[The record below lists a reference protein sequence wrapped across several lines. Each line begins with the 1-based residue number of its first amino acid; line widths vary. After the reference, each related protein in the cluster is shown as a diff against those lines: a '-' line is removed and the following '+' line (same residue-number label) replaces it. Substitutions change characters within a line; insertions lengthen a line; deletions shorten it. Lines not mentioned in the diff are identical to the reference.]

1 MQAPHKTL
9 GAHARD
15 TGRMPRPPMSPP
27 PQRGVPSLS
36 LPRVLAL
43 VGGLGLIAAFFMPWF
58 SAQNLLLS
66 GQFLHQFLANPGD
79 LRRFLPGSSGSP
91 AEAQML
97 RALVDLFP
105 VCGGVAA
112 VAALVGGLTPLR
124 LPANLVL
131 GLAGV
136 VPPVGWGGGITRLP
150 PGANAAVGLWLI
162 AIASVDVLAD

>member
-1 MQAPHKTL
+1 
-9 GAHARD
+9 
-15 TGRMPRPPMSPP
+15 MSPP
-27 PQRGVPSLS
+27 PQRGAPSLS

-79 LRRFLPGSSGSP
+79 LRRFLPGSSGTP

-105 VCGGVAA
+105 VCGGVAT
-112 VAALVGGLTPLR
+112 VATLVGGLTPLR

-131 GLAGV
+131 ALAGV
-136 VPPVGWGGGITRLP
+136 VPLVGWAGGITRLP
-150 PGANAAVGLWLI
+150 PGANAEVGLWLI
-162 AIASVDVLAD
+162 AIGSVAVLAGLGLDLALSRRTQ

>member
-1 MQAPHKTL
+1 MPGPQTSRST
-9 GAHARD
+9 RD
-15 TGRMPRPPMSPP
+15 
-27 PQRGVPSLS
+27 GVPSLS

-105 VCGGVAA
+105 VCGA
-112 VAALVGGLTPLR
+112 VATLATLIGGLTPWR
-124 LPANLVL
+124 WPANLVL

-136 VPPVGWGGGITRLP
+136 VPLVGWAGGITRLP
-150 PGANAAVGLWLI
+150 PGANAEVGLWLI
-162 AIASVDVLAD
+162 ATSSVAVLAGLILDIASGRRRA

>member
-1 MQAPHKTL
+1 M
-9 GAHARD
+9 
-15 TGRMPRPPMSPP
+15 TGRHISQAVYGGM
-27 PQRGVPSLS
+27 PSLS

-66 GQFLHQFLANPGD
+66 GQFLHQFLGNPGD

-105 VCGGVAA
+105 VCGA
-112 VAALVGGLTPLR
+112 VATLATLIGGLTPWR
-124 LPANLVL
+124 WAANLVL
-131 GLAGV
+131 ALAGV
-136 VPPVGWGGGITRLP
+136 IPLVGWAGGITRLP
-150 PGANAAVGLWLI
+150 PGANAEVGLWLI
-162 AIASVDVLAD
+162 AASSVAVLAGLSLDLALGRRST

>member
-1 MQAPHKTL
+1 
-9 GAHARD
+9 
-15 TGRMPRPPMSPP
+15 MSPP
-27 PQRGVPSLS
+27 PRRGVPSLS

-79 LRRFLPGSSGSP
+79 LRRFLPGSSGTP

-112 VAALVGGLTPLR
+112 VATLVGGLTPLR
-124 LPANLVL
+124 LPANFVL

-136 VPPVGWGGGITRLP
+136 VPLVGWAGGITRLP
-150 PGANAAVGLWLI
+150 PGANAEVGLWLI
-162 AIASVDVLAD
+162 AIGSVAVLAGLGLDLALSRSSH

>member
-1 MQAPHKTL
+1 M
-9 GAHARD
+9 
-15 TGRMPRPPMSPP
+15 TGRHIS
-27 PQRGVPSLS
+27 QAVYGGVPSLS

-66 GQFLHQFLANPGD
+66 GQFLHQFLCNPGD

-105 VCGGVAA
+105 VCGA
-112 VAALVGGLTPLR
+112 VATLATLIGGLTPWR
-124 LPANLVL
+124 RAANLVL

-136 VPPVGWGGGITRLP
+136 IPLVGWAGGITRLP
-150 PGANAAVGLWLI
+150 PGANAEVGLWLI
-162 AIASVDVLAD
+162 AASSVAVLAGLSLDLALGRRSD

>member
-1 MQAPHKTL
+1 MTREARGEQREPAAPRIAGHRHTTVMRGPSVSPL
-9 GAHARD
+9 AR
-15 TGRMPRPPMSPP
+15 GGMPC
-27 PQRGVPSLS
+27 LS

-79 LRRFLPGSSGSP
+79 LRRFLPGSSGSA

-105 VCGGVAA
+105 VCGVVATL
-112 VAALVGGLTPLR
+112 AALLGGLVRRAR
-124 LPANLVL
+124 LASNILL
-131 GLAGV
+131 GLSGLIPLVA
-136 VPPVGWGGGITRLP
+136 WAIGIR
-150 PGANAAVGLWLI
+150 
-162 AIASVDVLAD
+162 

>member
-1 MQAPHKTL
+1 
-9 GAHARD
+9 
-15 TGRMPRPPMSPP
+15 MSPP

-79 LRRFLPGSSGSP
+79 LRRFLPGSSGTP
-91 AEAQML
+91 AEAQLL

-105 VCGGVAA
+105 VCGGLAA
-112 VAALVGGLTPLR
+112 VATLVGGLTPLR
-124 LPANLVL
+124 LPANVVL

-136 VPPVGWGGGITRLP
+136 VPLVGWAGGITRLP
-150 PGANAAVGLWLI
+150 PGANAEVGLWLI
-162 AIASVDVLAD
+162 AIGSVAVLAGLGLDLALSREPRPQG